1 MKKILLIDNQDS
13 FIYNVYHLFKE
24 VTQTPIDIYK
34 NNQIPFCSLQQYS
47 QIILSPGPGIPQEA
61 GELMRLLEVSRHSH
75 SILGICLGLQA
86 IALHFG
92 AKLVNLQQPL
102 HGHSSTLIVK
112 ETDPLLSSIV
122 KKSIQAEPPVVGL
135 YHSWA
140 VDPQTIPEILQ
151 TGSVNEEGIIM
162 TLYHKELPIY
172 GMQFHPESVIT
183 RVGKE
188 IAKEWIDLTK

>member
-24 VTQTPIDIYK
+24 VTEIPIDIYQ
-34 NNQIPFCSLQQYS
+34 NNNIPFGSLDQYS
-47 QIILSPGPGIPQEA
+47 RIIISPGPGIPQEA

-112 ETDPLLSSIV
+112 ENDPLLSSIV

-140 VDPQTIPEILQ
+140 VDPQTMPDMLQ

-183 RVGKE
+183 GIGKE
-188 IAKEWIDLTK
+188 IARKWIDFTK

>member
-1 MKKILLIDNQDS
+1 MKKILLIDNHDS

-24 VTQTPIDIYK
+24 VTQTPIDIYF
-34 NNQIPFCSLQQYS
+34 NNAIPFNSLDNYS
-47 QIILSPGPGIPQEA
+47 HIIISPGPGVPQEA
-61 GELMRLLEVSRHSH
+61 GDLMKLLDICQNSH
-75 SILGICLGLQA
+75 PILGICLGLQA

-92 AKLVNLQQPL
+92 AKLINLQKPL
-102 HGHSSTLIVK
+102 HGHNSTLNVK
-112 ETDPLLSSIV
+112 DNDPLLNPIA
-122 KKSIQAEPPVVGL
+122 KKFISPKSMVVGL

-140 VDPQTIPEILQ
+140 IDPQTMPDMLQ

-183 RVGKE
+183 GIGKE
-188 IAKEWIDLTK
+188 IARKWIDFTK

>member
-1 MKKILLIDNQDS
+1 MKKILLIDNHDS

-34 NNQIPFCSLQQYS
+34 NNEIPFGSLDQYS
-47 QIILSPGPGIPQEA
+47 RIIISPGPGIPQEA
-61 GELMRLLEVSRHSH
+61 GELMRLLEISRHSH
-75 SILGICLGLQA
+75 TILGICLGLQA
-86 IALHFG
+86 IALQFG
-92 AKLVNLQQPL
+92 AKLVNLEQPL
-102 HGHSSTLIVK
+102 HGHTSALIVK
-112 ETDPLLSSIV
+112 ENDPLLSSIV
-122 KKSIQAEPPVVGL
+122 KKRINAEPLVVGL

-140 VDPQTIPEILQ
+140 VDPQNIPEILQ
-151 TGSVNEEGIIM
+151 IGSTNQEGIIM

>member
-1 MKKILLIDNQDS
+1 MKKILLIDNLDS

-24 VTQTPIDIYK
+24 VTETPIDIYQ
-34 NNQIPFCSLQQYS
+34 NNNIPFGSLDQYS
-47 QIILSPGPGIPQEA
+47 RIIISPGPGIPQEA

-102 HGHSSTLIVK
+102 HGHSSALIVK

-135 YHSWA
+135 YH
-140 VDPQTIPEILQ
+140 
-151 TGSVNEEGIIM
+151 
-162 TLYHKELPIY
+162 
-172 GMQFHPESVIT
+172 
-183 RVGKE
+183 
-188 IAKEWIDLTK
+188 

>member
-24 VTQTPIDIYK
+24 VTEIPIDIYQ
-34 NNQIPFCSLQQYS
+34 NNNIPFGSLDQYS
-47 QIILSPGPGIPQEA
+47 RIIISPGPGIPQEA

-86 IALHFG
+86 IALQFG

-112 ETDPLLSSIV
+112 ENDPLLSSIV

-183 RVGKE
+183 GIGKE
-188 IAKEWIDLTK
+188 IARKWIDLTK

>member
-24 VTQTPIDIYK
+24 VTETPIDIYQ
-34 NNQIPFCSLQQYS
+34 NNDIPFGSLDQYS
-47 QIILSPGPGIPQEA
+47 RIIISPGPGIPQEA
-61 GELMRLLEVSRHSH
+61 GELMRLLEISRHSH
-75 SILGICLGLQA
+75 TILGICLGLQA
-86 IALHFG
+86 IALQFG
-92 AKLVNLQQPL
+92 AKLVNLEQPL
-102 HGHSSTLIVK
+102 HGHTSALIVK
-112 ETDPLLSSIV
+112 ENDPLLSSIV
-122 KKSIQAEPPVVGL
+122 KKRINAEPLVVGL

-140 VDPQTIPEILQ
+140 VDPQNIPEILQ
-151 TGSVNEEGIIM
+151 IGSTNQEGIIM

>member
-34 NNQIPFCSLQQYS
+34 NNEIPFCSLQQYS

-61 GELMRLLEVSRHSH
+61 GKLMKLLGVSQNSH
-75 SILGICLGLQA
+75 PILGICLGLQA

-92 AKLVNLQQPL
+92 AKLVNLHNPL
-102 HGHSSTLIVK
+102 HGHTSTLIVNEK
-112 ETDPLLSSIV
+112 DPLLASLV
-122 KKSIQAEPPVVGL
+122 KKNTHAQPPVVGL

-140 VDPQTIPEILQ
+140 VDQSTIPETLQ

>member
-24 VTQTPIDIYK
+24 VTEIPVDIYQ
-34 NNQIPFCSLQQYS
+34 NNDIPFGLLDQYS
-47 QIILSPGPGIPQEA
+47 RIIISPGPGIPQEA
-61 GELMRLLEVSRHSH
+61 GELMRLLEISRHSH
-75 SILGICLGLQA
+75 PILGICLGLHA

-151 TGSVNEEGIIM
+151 TGSINEEGIIM
-162 TLYHKELPIY
+162 TMYHKELPIY

-183 RVGKE
+183 GIGKE
-188 IAKEWIDLTK
+188 IARKWIDFTK

>member
-34 NNQIPFCSLQQYS
+34 NNEIPFCSLQQYS

-61 GELMRLLEVSRHSH
+61 GKLMKLLEVSQNSH
-75 SILGICLGLQA
+75 PILGICLGLQA

-92 AKLVNLQQPL
+92 AKLVNLHNPL
-102 HGHSSTLIVK
+102 HGHTSTLIVK
-112 ETDPLLSSIV
+112 EKDPLLASLV
-122 KKSIQAEPPVVGL
+122 KKNTHSRPPVVGL

-140 VDPQTIPEILQ
+140 VDQSTIPETLQ

-183 RVGKE
+183 GIGKE
-188 IAKEWIDLTK
+188 IARKWIDFTK